1 MGQARLGRGARV
13 FAIGVAAVATAT
25 GAYAYTNTNTVEASK
40 AGDGT
45 AAISGYTV
53 SDVKYELDTTDPS
66 ELEFVRFTLNGE
78 AGSVRAKVVST
89 DTDYSTCSETTTS
102 DVWECDLDGI
112 AVLDADSLTV
122 VATS

>member
-45 AAISGYTV
+45 AAISGYGVTGV
-53 SDVKYELDTTDPS
+53 EYDLDATDPS
-66 ELEFVRFTLNGE
+66 QLDLVRFTLDGE
-78 AGSVRAKVVST
+78 AGTVRAKVESGS
-89 DTDYSTCSETTTS
+89 TDYSTCTEIGTTQ
-102 DVWECDLDGI
+102 VWECDLDV
-112 AVLDADSLTV
+112 AVAAANGLTV
-122 VATS
+122 IATS